1 MDKKFAILADIHA
14 NIDAL
19 QAVVEDA
26 RSQSVTNFICVGDIV
41 GYNAKPIE
49 CVHLIREL
57 DCFTVRGNHD
67 HYCAFDES
75 LDDFHPM
82 AASVVAWTRRELAR
96 DPVAG
101 DWLRSLPLHAFHQ
114 GMTLVHS
121 TLDMPERWGYVFDAI
136 EAEAHFCY
144 QNTQVCFHGHTH
156 VPVIFEKHGPS
167 VERYDPQTINIGLG
181 RKYFINTGSIGQPR
195 DNDARAAFALFD
207 LEQMTWM
214 YRRVPYPIELT
225 QNQMRAAKLPKRL
238 IDRLSFGW

>member
-82 AASVVAWTRRELAR
+82 AASVVAWTRRELAK

-101 DWLRSLPLHAFHQ
+101 DWLRALPLHAFHQ

-195 DNDARAAFALFD
+195 DNDSRASYCTYDTALREIQFH
-207 LEQMTWM
+207 
-214 YRRVPYPIELT
+214 RVEYDIEAT
-225 QNQMRAAKLPKRL
+225 QAKIRGAGLPERL
-238 IDRLSFGW
+238 AQRIAVGR

>member
-82 AASVVAWTRRELAR
+82 RRASS
-96 DPVAG
+96 P
-101 DWLRSLPLHAFHQ
+101 
-114 GMTLVHS
+114 
-121 TLDMPERWGYVFDAI
+121 
-136 EAEAHFCY
+136 
-144 QNTQVCFHGHTH
+144 
-156 VPVIFEKHGPS
+156 GPGAS
-167 VERYDPQTINIGLG
+167 SPGIPSPA
-181 RKYFINTGSIGQPR
+181 TGSAPCPSTR
-195 DNDARAAFALFD
+195 STRA
-207 LEQMTWM
+207 
-214 YRRVPYPIELT
+214 
-225 QNQMRAAKLPKRL
+225 
-238 IDRLSFGW
+238 

>member
-1 MDKKFAILADIHA
+1 MDKKFAIFADIHA

-19 QAVVEDA
+19 EAVVEDA
-26 RSQSVTNFICVGDIV
+26 RSRSVTDFICVGDIV
-41 GYNAKPIE
+41 GYNARPIE
-49 CVHLIREL
+49 CVNLIRSL

-96 DPVAG
+96 DPGAG
-101 DWLRSLPLHAFHQ
+101 DWLRALPLHAFHQ

-156 VPVIFEKHGPS
+156 VPAIFEKHGLAVTGRSPDRVFVEMIEIPEHPWFVACQCHPELKSKPFAPHPLFRNCRPHHRSVLKAHRFMDRSGPARPS
-167 VERYDPQTINIGLG
+167 PSSG
-181 RKYFINTGSIGQPR
+181 
-195 DNDARAAFALFD
+195 
-207 LEQMTWM
+207 
-214 YRRVPYPIELT
+214 
-225 QNQMRAAKLPKRL
+225 
-238 IDRLSFGW
+238 